1 MCSYQRNDRL
11 REASEGRRASDGRW
25 DGRADE
31 NFIAMNSTDRVVA
44 IECVVVRQQ
53 GEGRT
58 AWVLQASQEKKA
70 RMFFRRDQQQNR
82 TGN

>member
-1 MCSYQRNDRL
+1 MCRCQRNDRL

-25 DGRADE
+25 HGRADE
-31 NFIAMNSTDRVVA
+31 IFIAMKSGDRVDA
-44 IECVVVRQQ
+44 IESVAAQLQ
-53 GEGRT
+53 GAGR
-58 AWVLQASQEKKA
+58 AGWVLQESEEKKA